1 MYSEARQKTQP
12 IRSFV
17 RREGRIT
24 SGQKNALNRFWA
36 RYGIEISAGN
46 SLNLKQI
53 FGRESPVWLEIGF
66 GDGEALISMARRH
79 PEVDFL
85 GIEVHRPGIGHL
97 LARLV
102 ETQLSNIRI
111 INDDAVQMMKYNIIT
126 PSLDR
131 ILLFFPDPWPKR
143 RHHKRRIV
151 QAEFLSLLYTALK
164 AGGVFHMATDWKDYA
179 LQSLDVMTSSDGFIN
194 IAGNQHFIERPD
206 YRPQTKFERRGIRL
220 GHEVWDLQFQR
231 R

>member
-1 MYSEARQKTQP
+1 MQS
-12 IRSFV
+12 IRNFV
-17 RREGRIT
+17 RRGGRIT
-24 SGQKNALNRFWA
+24 KGQKSALDRFWA
-36 RYGIEISAGN
+36 RYGIEISVGG

-66 GDGEALISMARRH
+66 GDGEALVSMARRH
-79 PEVDFL
+79 PEIDFL

-102 ETQLSNIRI
+102 EAELSNIRI
-111 INDDAVQMMKYNIIT
+111 INDDAVQILKYSIAAS
-126 PSLDR
+126 SLDR

-151 QAEFLSLLYTALK
+151 QAEFLSLLHLALK
-164 AGGVFHMATDWKDYA
+164 VSGVFHMATDWKDYA
-179 LQSLDVMTSSDGFIN
+179 LQSLKVMTSSDGFVN
-194 IAGNQHFIERPD
+194 IAGDQYFIERPD

-220 GHEVWDLQFQR
+220 GHGVWDLKFQR

>member
-1 MYSEARQKTQP
+1 MQS
-12 IRSFV
+12 IRNFV
-17 RREGRIT
+17 RRGGRIT
-24 SGQKNALNRFWA
+24 KGQKSALDRFWA
-36 RYGIEISAGN
+36 RYGIEISVGG
-46 SLNLKQI
+46 SLNLKQV

-66 GDGEALISMARRH
+66 GDGEALVSMARRH
-79 PEVDFL
+79 PEIDFL

-102 ETQLSNIRI
+102 EAELSNIRI
-111 INDDAVQMMKYNIIT
+111 INDDAVQILKYSIAAS
-126 PSLDR
+126 SLDR

-151 QAEFLSLLYTALK
+151 QAEFLSLLHAALK
-164 AGGVFHMATDWKDYA
+164 VGGVFHMSTDWKEYA
-179 LQSLDVMTSSDGFIN
+179 LQSLKVMTSSDGFVN
-194 IAGNQHFIERPD
+194 IAGDQYFIERPD

-220 GHEVWDLQFQR
+220 GHGVWDLKFQR